1 MPVENTKIIKKA
13 SKAYG
18 YNYASLADIV
28 KEGIELPLMRLCRE
42 NPDYLEY
49 QDDKG
54 EWNLGAKIVVPDMKG
69 SNDAQKYGAALEYA
83 RRYTTLLARKIA
95 SSDDSKIETAA
106 PSAKPAGTNGGGA
119 NFDVIKAKLT
129 TLKTAEEVNRY
140 QTAIESAVK
149 NPTEKQRYVIQ
160 TMFANRRAELSERV
174 A

>member
-1 MPVENTKIIKKA
+1 MSVENTKIIKKA

-54 EWNLGAKIVVPDMKG
+54 EWNLGARIVVPDMKG

-106 PSAKPAGTNGGGA
+106 PSAKPAGTSKGTD
-119 NFDVIKAKLT
+119 FDVIKAKLT
-129 TLKTAEEVNRY
+129 MLDTIDEVNRY
-140 QTAIESAVK
+140 QKAIEAAVK

-160 TMFANRRAELSERV
+160 TMFANRRSELSERV